1 MSVLD
6 TEIMN
11 FEGNSWMTRDAATGL
26 ICFGMTGSG
35 KSSGPL
41 RSIAMRFLELGYGGI
56 VFVLSLMSVI
66 PGLDMQK
73 NRDVIKIL
81 FF

>member
-11 FEGNSWMTRDAATGL
+11 FEGNSWTTRDASTGL

-41 RSIAMRFLELGYGGI
+41 RSIALRFLELGYGGI
-56 VFVLSLMSVI
+56 VFCAKPDECETWEGYAI
-66 PGLDMQK
+66 E
-73 NRDVIKIL
+73 
-81 FF
+81 

>member
-41 RSIAMRFLELGYGGI
+41 RSIAMRFLVWWYCFLC
-56 VFVLSLMSVI
+56 
-66 PGLDMQK
+66 
-73 NRDVIKIL
+73 
-81 FF
+81 